1 MKYHHG
7 LLNSRWVQFDPRAF
21 DVGLQNLVRNINSE
35 CRPRFD
41 VQSRPED
48 VFRGHEVDSPP
59 KLFEAVPGDHEAI
72 VGAVLRLR
80 RHQPNIEGIT
90 DLLAKKRLKKPL

>member
-59 KLFEAVPGDHEAI
+59 KLFEAVPGDHEAV

-80 RHQPNIEGIT
+80 GHQPNAEGIT
-90 DLLAKKRLKKPL
+90 DLLVKN